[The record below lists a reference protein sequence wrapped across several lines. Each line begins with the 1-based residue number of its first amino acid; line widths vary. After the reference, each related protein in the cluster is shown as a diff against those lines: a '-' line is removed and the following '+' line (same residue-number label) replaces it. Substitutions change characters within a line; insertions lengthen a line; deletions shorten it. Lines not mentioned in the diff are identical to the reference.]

1 MYFSVHSMF
10 FKHATVLFS
19 CGCLPLDFTAFIA
32 DSHFAYSSTFI
43 NVSNEH
49 PPSSLTSP
57 ADLLLK
63 HLPPLSLV
71 QINEKNKLK
80 QTTPDIRSNT
90 GGTVQIQKCLVKW
103 VRLSDW
109 GQRNWQWQVPN
120 RICQSSNGS
129 EVGRWAGDG
138 FGCLNLFLQSERGI
152 RKGGMHASHI
162 HYN

>member
-1 MYFSVHSMF
+1 M
-10 FKHATVLFS
+10 LFNY
-19 CGCLPLDFTAFIA
+19 GCSLLIWQCQ
-32 DSHFAYSSTFI
+32 DSHVVYSSSTFM

-152 RKGGMHASHI
+152 GARWPAYSL
-162 HYN
+162 